1 MRRQTVKNKSGF
13 TLIELTMVLAIASV
27 VMFGMGIAL
36 VDSQRG
42 WNRMYNRA
50 HEGVTSDGY
59 IATKTFEAVVRK
71 SSMTSERLGDDE
83 IEVYYYDDPESSVK
97 LDRYARFYKDD
108 TELLVDYGELNSQ
121 GHPHERVQT
130 LTLARNVESVGFSIA
145 GTCIQMVLQLDD
157 GSESLT
163 VMAAAIRQNE

>member
-1 MRRQTVKNKSGF
+1 MRRHTVKNKSGF
-13 TLIELTMVLAIASV
+13 TLTELTIVFAIASV
-27 VMFGMGIAL
+27 VMLGMGMAL

-50 HEGVTSDGY
+50 HEGVASDGY
-59 IATKTFEAVVRK
+59 IAAKTFEAVIRK
-71 SSMTSERLGDDE
+71 SSMMSERLGDDE
-83 IEVYYYDDPESSVK
+83 IEVYYYDDPESSVN

-108 TELLVDYGELNSQ
+108 TELFVDYGELNSQ
-121 GHPHERVQT
+121 GHPHGHVQT
-130 LTLARNVESVGFSIA
+130 ITLARNIESVSFSMA
-145 GTCIQMVLQLDD
+145 GTCMQMILQLDD